1 MKYPSYKKEL
11 DALFQRKIVV
21 DVIDFATVFGDMP
34 MTSVYARIRG
44 MVKEGTL
51 SVIGKGRYVACE
63 KPQYRV
69 VPSDWMK
76 RCNAVMVKELVGVS
90 SCMTERNGNLEIEVG
105 KDDRQV
111 VLETLSR
118 HFEKVMLWDDV
129 KYLKVPPRGCI
140 IVGRLVTEAPFLIEE
155 GVGIPAPE
163 KFLVDT
169 IRRKEYSDK
178 DFQRIMEVYPI
189 NLDSMRRYASRRG
202 VAEELEECIEKLNRQ
217 RMDMFTKVQ
226 SYLSHTPVIR
236 AWVFGSFARGEE
248 TTSSDLDLIVDYDKS
263 AVLSLITIVRYQLDM
278 EKLIGRKVDLVENG
292 FLKPFS
298 QASAERD
305 KYLIYER

>member
-63 KPQYRV
+63 KPQYRIV
-69 VPSDWMK
+69 LSDWMK
-76 RCNAVMVKELVGVS
+76 QCNAVMVKELVGVS

-105 KDDRQV
+105 KDDRQA

-217 RMDMFTKVQ
+217 RMEMFTKVQ
-226 SYLSHTPVIR
+226 SYLSHTPVTR

-248 TTSSDLDLIVDYDKS
+248 TPSSDLDLIVDYDKS
-263 AVLSLITIVRYQLDM
+263 SLLSLITIVRYQLDM